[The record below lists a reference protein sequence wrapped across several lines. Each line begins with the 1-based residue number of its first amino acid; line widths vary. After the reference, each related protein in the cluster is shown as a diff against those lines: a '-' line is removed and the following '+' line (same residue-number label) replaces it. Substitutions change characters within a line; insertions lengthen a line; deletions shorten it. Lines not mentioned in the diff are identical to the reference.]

1 MNLWS
6 IFCLIWTIIAYV
18 AAKKVYQ
25 KHPKLW
31 LSPAITVP
39 VLTIVLMMILG
50 ISYQTYQQD
59 TKWIVDLLGPATV
72 AFAIPIYRY
81 RETIRKNIGV
91 LSLAIVV
98 GMSVG
103 VIGAYEMSELF
114 HFSSEVT
121 NSLMARSISTP
132 FAMALAEDIH
142 GSTTLVSLFT
152 VITGLV
158 GMICGDIILAITK
171 IRSNVANG
179 AALGNAAH
187 GFGTAR
193 AQQRNSEEGVIA
205 SLTMVI
211 AGILMVLVG
220 PTAIHLWLMLQ

>member
-1 MNLWS
+1 MNIWS
-6 IFCLIWTIIAYV
+6 ILCLIWTLAAYV
-18 AAKKVYQ
+18 VAKRIYQ

-31 LSPAITVP
+31 LSPAISVP
-39 VLTIVLMMILG
+39 VLTIILMTISG
-50 ISYQTYQQD
+50 ISYQTYSED
-59 TKWIVDLLGPATV
+59 TQWIVNLLGPATV

-81 RETIRKNIGV
+81 RETIRKNLGV
-91 LSLAIVV
+91 LTIAIIV

-103 VIGAYEMSELF
+103 VMTAYKMAQWF
-114 HFSSEVT
+114 HFSPEVT

-132 FAMALAEDIH
+132 FAMILAEDIH
-142 GSTTLVSLFT
+142 GSAALVSLFT

-158 GMICGDIILAITK
+158 GMICGDAILAITK

-187 GFGTAR
+187 GFGTVR

-211 AGILMVLVG
+211 AGILMVLIG
-220 PTAIHLWLMLQ
+220 PFAIHLWLLL

>member
-1 MNLWS
+1 MNIWS
-6 IFCLIWTIIAYV
+6 IACLIWTLLAYLV
-18 AAKKVYQ
+18 AKRVYQ

-31 LSPAITVP
+31 LSPAISVP
-39 VLTIVLMMILG
+39 VLTIVLMAIFG
-50 ISYQTYQQD
+50 ISYQTYAQD
-59 TKWIVDLLGPATV
+59 TQWIVGLLGPATV
-72 AFAIPIYRY
+72 AFAVPIYRY
-81 RETIRKNIGV
+81 RDTIHKNLGV
-91 LSLAIVV
+91 LSIAIVV

-103 VIGAYEMSELF
+103 VMSAYEMAKLF
-114 HFSSEVT
+114 HFSPEVT

-132 FAMALAEDIH
+132 FAMILAEDIH
-142 GSTTLVSLFT
+142 GSAALVSLFT

-158 GMICGDIILAITK
+158 GMICGDAILAITK

-187 GFGTAR
+187 GFGTVR

-220 PTAIHLWLMLQ
+220 PYAIHLWMLI

>member
-1 MNLWS
+1 MNFWS
-6 IFCLIWTIIAYV
+6 IACLIWTLLAYLV
-18 AAKKVYQ
+18 AKRVYQ
-25 KHPKLW
+25 KHPQLW
-31 LSPAITVP
+31 LSPAISVP
-39 VLTIVLMMILG
+39 VLTIVLMAIFG
-50 ISYQTYQQD
+50 ISYQTYAQD
-59 TKWIVDLLGPATV
+59 TQWIVGLLGPATV
-72 AFAIPIYRY
+72 AFAVPIYRY
-81 RETIRKNIGV
+81 RDTIRKNLGV
-91 LSLAIVV
+91 LSIAIVV

-103 VIGAYEMSELF
+103 VMSAYEMAKLF
-114 HFSSEVT
+114 HFSPEVT

-132 FAMALAEDIH
+132 FAMILAEDIH
-142 GSTTLVSLFT
+142 GSAALVSLFT

-158 GMICGDIILAITK
+158 GMICGDAILAITK

-187 GFGTAR
+187 GFGTVR

-220 PTAIHLWLMLQ
+220 PYAIHLWMLI